1 MKKSILWILVF
12 VIVAFGLLYF
22 SGVFNRGVEPT
33 EVTPPAVQTPP
44 APTVAAPTGDI
55 DEATAA
61 ILREVS
67 SDEDMTP
74 VDSDPTLTSQSDAT
88 IDGFDQS
95 FNVSQ
100 F

>member
-12 VIVAFGLLYF
+12 MIVAFGLLYL
-22 SGVFNRGVEPT
+22 SGVFKSGVRPQEPL
-33 EVTPPAVQTPP
+33 PGAQTPP
-44 APTVAAPTGDI
+44 APTVAAPTGNI
-55 DEATAA
+55 DDATAA

-74 VDSDPTLTSQSDAT
+74 VDSDPTLTSQSDAI

-95 FNVSQ
+95 FNESQ